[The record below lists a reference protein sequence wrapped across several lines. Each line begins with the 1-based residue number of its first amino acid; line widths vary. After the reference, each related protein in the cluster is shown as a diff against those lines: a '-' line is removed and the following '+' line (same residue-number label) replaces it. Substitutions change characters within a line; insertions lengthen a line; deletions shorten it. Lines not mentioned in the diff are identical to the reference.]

1 MTAQAQAAAFR
12 INPARAWW
20 MAVRVPTLPAAV
32 VPVLVGSALAARD
45 HRFSSAIF
53 IAVLAASV
61 LIQIGTNLTNDL
73 ADFRKGADTS
83 ERVGPIRVTQA
94 GILSPRAV
102 ATGSV
107 VSFGLATALGIY
119 LAIQGGWP
127 IVAVGVACVLAGI
140 TYTAGPWPYGYHAL
154 GDLICFIFFGL
165 VAVLGTYYLYAR
177 ALTALAWLLSLPVAA
192 LVTAILVVNN
202 LRDLQTDQ
210 RTGKHTL
217 ATIIGRTGTQL
228 EYFALL
234 ASAYLVVLIVVAR
247 REAQPWALLA
257 WLTLPMAA
265 RLARELRAKQGAA
278 LNPVLKATARLHLL
292 FGLLLALGLIL

>member
-1 MTAQAQAAAFR
+1 MTAQAQAATFR
-12 INPARAWW
+12 ITPARAWW
-20 MAVRVPTLPAAV
+20 MAIRVPTLPAAV
-32 VPVLVGSALAARD
+32 VPVLVGSAMAVHD
-45 HRFSSAIF
+45 HRFSSVIF
-53 IAVLAASV
+53 IAVLAASI

-94 GILSPRAV
+94 GLLSPRAV
-102 ATGSV
+102 AAGSV
-107 VSFGLATALGIY
+107 LSFGLAAALGIY
-119 LAIQGGWP
+119 LALVGGWP
-127 IVAVGVACVLAGI
+127 IVAVGAACILAGI

-154 GDLICFIFFGL
+154 GDLICFVFFGL
-165 VAVLGTYYLYAR
+165 VAVLGTYYLYAH
-177 ALTALAWLLSLPVAA
+177 ALTPLAWLLSLPVAA

-217 ATIIGRTGTQL
+217 ATIIGRGGARI
-228 EYFALL
+228 EYFGLL
-234 ASAYLVVLIVVAR
+234 ASAYIIVLIAAAR
-247 REAQPWALLA
+247 RDAQPWVLLA

-265 RLARELRAKQGAA
+265 RLARELGAKQGAA

-292 FGLLLALGLIL
+292 FGLLLALGLML